1 VTGGKQPNRGSGHSR
16 DKISSRRRD
25 IQLGPPRRGAPVE
38 FTGGGLCV
46 SSQTQRAPAAYFAS
60 RVRDLAPSPTLAV
73 SDRARQLK
81 AQGIDVIDLGGGD
94 PDFITPEHIRAA
106 ATEAM
111 NAGDTHY
118 VASAGIPSLRKAIAD
133 KLRADNGIEVDP
145 NGGVIVTP
153 GGKQALFE
161 AALALV
167 EPGVDVMI
175 PEPAWVSYGPMV
187 ELAGGTA
194 VPVSLNP
201 DDNWR
206 LTLEA
211 LSEAWTPETRVLL
224 INSPNNPTGRVFDE
238 AELAAIATFAQEQDL
253 LVFSDEMYE
262 KILYD
267 GQRHTSI
274 ATLPGMAERTLVFN
288 GLSKAYAMTGWR
300 LGYVAGPQPF
310 MQQIEKVHSHSVTCA
325 TSFVQKAGVV
335 ALNGPQEF
343 ISQMVAAWDRR
354 RRNLAERL
362 NAVNGVSCPLVEG
375 AFYAFADIRGTGMT
389 STQAADLFLQE
400 AHVAVTPG
408 VAFGAAG
415 EGHIRLSFATSDDLL
430 EDAADRIGRVL
441 GLSPA

>member
-1 VTGGKQPNRGSGHSR
+1 
-16 DKISSRRRD
+16 
-25 IQLGPPRRGAPVE
+25 
-38 FTGGGLCV
+38 V
-46 SSQTQRAPAAYFAS
+46 SSQTQRAASDFFTS
-60 RVRDLAPSPTLAV
+60 RVCDLAPSPTLAV

-81 AQGIDVIDLGGGD
+81 SQGIDVIDLGGGD

-106 ATEAM
+106 AIEAM

-133 KLRADNGIEVDP
+133 KLRIDNGIEVEP

-161 AALALV
+161 AALAFV
-167 EPGVDVMI
+167 EPGVDVLI
-175 PEPAWVSYGPMV
+175 PEPAWVSYVPMV

-194 VPVSLNP
+194 VPVALQP

-206 LTLEA
+206 LTGET
-211 LSEAWTPETRVLL
+211 LSAAWTPASRILL
-224 INSPNNPTGRVFDE
+224 INSPNNPTGRVLDD
-238 AELAAIATFAQEQDL
+238 AELAAIAAFAQERDL

-274 ATLPGMAERTLVFN
+274 ATLPGMADRTLVFN

-300 LGYVAGPQPF
+300 LGYVAGPRPYL
-310 MQQIEKVHSHSVTCA
+310 QQIEKVHSHSVTCA

-335 ALNGPQEF
+335 ALTGPQEF
-343 ISQMVAAWDRR
+343 IGQMVSAWDRR
-354 RRNLAERL
+354 RRNLTERL
-362 NAVNGVSCPLVEG
+362 DAVNGIACPLVEG
-375 AFYAFADIRGTGMT
+375 AFYAFVDIRGTGMT
-389 STQAADLFLQE
+389 STQAADLFLRE

-408 VAFGAAG
+408 VAFGSSG
-415 EGHIRLSFATSDDLL
+415 EGHVRLSFATSDDLL
-430 EDAADRIGRVL
+430 EAAADRIGRVL
-441 GLSPA
+441 GCRSA

>member
-1 VTGGKQPNRGSGHSR
+1 
-16 DKISSRRRD
+16 
-25 IQLGPPRRGAPVE
+25 
-38 FTGGGLCV
+38 V
-46 SSQTQRAPAAYFAS
+46 SSQTQRAPGAFFTS

-106 ATEAM
+106 AIEAM
-111 NAGDTHY
+111 NAGETHY
-118 VASAGIPSLRKAIAD
+118 VASAGIPALRKAIAD

-161 AALALV
+161 AALAFV
-167 EPGVDVMI
+167 ETGVDVMI

-187 ELAGGTA
+187 ELAGGTV
-194 VPVSLNP
+194 VPVPLDP
-201 DDNWR
+201 DDSWR
-206 LTLEA
+206 LTSEA
-211 LSEAWTPETRVLL
+211 LAEAWTPATRILL
-224 INSPNNPTGRVFDE
+224 INSPNNPTGRVFDD
-238 AELAAIATFAQEQDL
+238 AELGAIAAFAQERDL

-267 GQRHTSI
+267 GQKHTSI

-300 LGYVAGPQPF
+300 LGYVAGPGSF
-310 MQQIEKVHSHSVTCA
+310 LQQIEKVHSHSVTCA
-325 TSFVQKAGVV
+325 TSFVQRAGVV

-343 ISQMVAAWDRR
+343 ISQMVSAWDRR

-362 NAVNGVSCPLVEG
+362 SAINGISCPLVEG
-375 AFYAFADIRGTGMT
+375 AFYAFADIRGTGMS
-389 STQAADLFLQE
+389 STQAAELFLQE
-400 AHVAVTPG
+400 AHVAMTPG

-415 EGHIRLSFATSDDLL
+415 EGHVRLSFATSDELL
-430 EDAADRIGRVL
+430 AAAADRIGQVL
-441 GLSPA
+441 GLRPA

>member
-1 VTGGKQPNRGSGHSR
+1 M
-16 DKISSRRRD
+16 
-25 IQLGPPRRGAPVE
+25 
-38 FTGGGLCV
+38 
-46 SSQTQRAPAAYFAS
+46 SSQTQRAAADFFTS
-60 RVRDLAPSPTLAV
+60 RVRDLAPSPTIAV

-81 AQGIDVIDLGGGD
+81 AEGIDVIDLGGGD

-106 ATEAM
+106 ATDAM

-133 KLRADNGIEVDP
+133 KLRTDNGIEVDP
-145 NGGVIVTP
+145 SGVIVTP

-161 AALALV
+161 ATLAFV
-167 EPGVDVMI
+167 ETGVDVMI

-194 VPVSLNP
+194 VPVPLDP
-201 DDNWR
+201 DTNWR
-206 LTLEA
+206 LTADSLA
-211 LSEAWTPETRVLL
+211 AAWTPASRILL
-224 INSPNNPTGRVFDE
+224 INSPNNPTGRVLDD
-238 AELAAIATFAQEQDL
+238 AELSAIAAFAQERDL

-300 LGYVAGPQPF
+300 LGYVAGPRPYLE
-310 MQQIEKVHSHSVTCA
+310 QIEKVHSHSVTCA

-335 ALNGPQEF
+335 ALTGPQGF
-343 ISQMVAAWDRR
+343 IGQMVSAWDRR

-362 NAVNGVSCPLVEG
+362 NAVNGITCPLVEG

-408 VAFGAAG
+408 VAFGASG
-415 EGHIRLSFATSDDLL
+415 EGHVRLSFATSDDLL
-430 EDAADRIGRVL
+430 ETAADRIGQVL
-441 GLSPA
+441 GRRPA

>member
-1 VTGGKQPNRGSGHSR
+1 
-16 DKISSRRRD
+16 
-25 IQLGPPRRGAPVE
+25 
-38 FTGGGLCV
+38 V

-111 NAGDTHY
+111 NGGDTHY

-133 KLRADNGIEVDP
+133 KLRAENGIEVDP

-161 AALALV
+161 AALAFV

>member
-1 VTGGKQPNRGSGHSR
+1 M
-16 DKISSRRRD
+16 
-25 IQLGPPRRGAPVE
+25 
-38 FTGGGLCV
+38 
-46 SSQTQRAPAAYFAS
+46 SSQTQRAPATYFAS

-133 KLRADNGIEVDP
+133 KLRADNGIDVDP

-161 AALALV
+161 AALAFV

-238 AELAAIATFAQEQDL
+238 EELAAIATFAQERDL

>member
-1 VTGGKQPNRGSGHSR
+1 M
-16 DKISSRRRD
+16 SS
-25 IQLGPPRRGAPVE
+25 P
-38 FTGGGLCV
+38 
-46 SSQTQRAPAAYFAS
+46 TQRAPAAYFTS

-94 PDFITPEHIRAA
+94 PDFITPEHIRMAA
-106 ATEAM
+106 IEAM

-118 VASAGIPSLRKAIAD
+118 VASAGIPGLRKAIAD

-161 AALALV
+161 ATLAFV
-167 EPGVDVMI
+167 ETGVDVMI

-194 VPVSLNP
+194 VPVPLDP

-206 LTLEA
+206 LTGDA
-211 LSEAWTPETRVLL
+211 LANAWTPASRVLL
-224 INSPNNPTGRVFDE
+224 INSPNNPTGRVLDDT
-238 AELAAIATFAQEQDL
+238 ELAAIATFAQERDL

-274 ATLPGMAERTLVFN
+274 ATLPRMSDRTLIFN

-300 LGYVAGPQPF
+300 LGYVAGPQAYL
-310 MQQIEKVHSHSVTCA
+310 QQIEKVHSHSVTCA
-325 TSFVQKAGVV
+325 TSFVQKAGIV

-343 ISQMVAAWDRR
+343 IGEMVSAWDRR
-354 RRNLAERL
+354 RRNFADRL
-362 NAVNGVSCPLVEG
+362 NSVNGINCPLVEG

-389 STQAADLFLQE
+389 STEAADLFLQE

-408 VAFGAAG
+408 IAFGAAG
-415 EGHIRLSFATSDDLL
+415 EGHVRLSFATGDELL
-430 EDAADRIGRVL
+430 ESAADRIGQVL
-441 GLSPA
+441 GLEAA

>member
-1 VTGGKQPNRGSGHSR
+1 
-16 DKISSRRRD
+16 
-25 IQLGPPRRGAPVE
+25 
-38 FTGGGLCV
+38 V
-46 SSQTQRAPAAYFAS
+46 SSQTQRAPGAFFTS

-106 ATEAM
+106 AIEAM
-111 NAGDTHY
+111 NAGETHY
-118 VASAGIPSLRKAIAD
+118 VASAGIPALRKAIAN

-161 AALALV
+161 AALAFV
-167 EPGVDVMI
+167 ETGVDVMI

-187 ELAGGTA
+187 ELAGGTV
-194 VPVSLNP
+194 VPVPLDP
-201 DDNWR
+201 DDSWR
-206 LTLEA
+206 LTSEA
-211 LSEAWTPETRVLL
+211 LVEAWTPATRILL
-224 INSPNNPTGRVFDE
+224 TNSPNNPTGRVFDD
-238 AELAAIATFAQEQDL
+238 AELAAIAAFAQERDL

-267 GQRHTSI
+267 GQKHTSI

-300 LGYVAGPQPF
+300 LGYVAGPGSF
-310 MQQIEKVHSHSVTCA
+310 LQQIEKVHSHSVTCA
-325 TSFVQKAGVV
+325 TSFVQRAGVV

-343 ISQMVAAWDRR
+343 ISQMVSAWDRR

-362 NAVNGVSCPLVEG
+362 SAINGISCPLVEG
-375 AFYAFADIRGTGMT
+375 AFYAFADIRGTGMS
-389 STQAADLFLQE
+389 STQAAELFLQE
-400 AHVAVTPG
+400 AHVAMTPG

-415 EGHIRLSFATSDDLL
+415 EGHVRLSFATSDELL
-430 EDAADRIGRVL
+430 AAAADRIGQVL
-441 GLSPA
+441 GLRPA